1 IIETSRTVQQERSG
15 FAGLSEK
22 IKSVRCSFLKVI
34 EAVLDC
40 IALPR
45 PAFAILTVVIMAAGI
60 VFGSYTGKTWSVSS
74 LNSGFSLAGLENS
87 RAYDSSDVETFVM
100 VTDSFEYGDFL

>member
-1 IIETSRTVQQERSG
+1 MKQRKGGIMGHDDLEQQLDALLAQRTVPEMRSNLAFRIIETSRTVQQERSG

-45 PAFAILTVVIMAAGI
+45 PAFAI
-60 VFGSYTGKTWSVSS
+60 
-74 LNSGFSLAGLENS
+74 
-87 RAYDSSDVETFVM
+87 
-100 VTDSFEYGDFL
+100 